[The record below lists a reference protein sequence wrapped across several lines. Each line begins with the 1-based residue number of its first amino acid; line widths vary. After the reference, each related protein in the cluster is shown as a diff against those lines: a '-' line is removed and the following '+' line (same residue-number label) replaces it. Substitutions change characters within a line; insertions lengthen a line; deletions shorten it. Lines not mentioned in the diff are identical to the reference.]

1 MLKKLSILMVVPLL
15 ALTFAAC
22 STTKTVTATVNQT
35 KTVTNIVSVGVTSTS
50 TITELPPA
58 STVLVTT
65 IVVATPPATTTTGL
79 QPAGDLANL
88 GASKYDSACT
98 FTYCHANVGDSGANN
113 SPASGAPF
121 NVNFSKSALTYF
133 GTAADMFVFMKSF
146 MHHPD
151 TASFLTDDDLIQIEA
166 FILTQNGTLT
176 ASQQFGAGNLS
187 TIALP

>member
-1 MLKKLSILMVVPLL
+1 MMLKKLSILLVVALL

-22 STTKTVTATVNQT
+22 SSTKTVTQT
-35 KTVTNIVSVGVTSTS
+35 KTVTS
-50 TITELPPA
+50 TITQLPPTSA
-58 STVLVTT
+58 SPVVTITV
-65 IVVATPPATTTTGL
+65 AAPPATTTTGL

-88 GASKYDSACT
+88 GASKYDANCT
-98 FTYCHANVGDSGANN
+98 FTYCHANVGDSSANN

-121 NVNFSKSALTYF
+121 AVNFSKSALTYF
-133 GTAADMFVFMKSF
+133 GTASDMFVFMKSF

-151 TASFLTDDDLIQIEA
+151 TASFLTDQDFLQIEA

-176 ASQQFGAGNLS
+176 AAQQFGLGNLS

>member
-1 MLKKLSILMVVPLL
+1 MFKKLSILMVVPLL

-22 STTKTVTATVNQT
+22 STTKTVTSTINQT
-35 KTVTNIVSVGVTSTS
+35 KTVTS
-50 TITELPPA
+50 TITQLPPV
-58 STVLVTT
+58 STVIVTT

-88 GASKYDSACT
+88 GASKYDANCT
-98 FTYCHANVGDSGANN
+98 FTYCHANVGDSSASN

-121 NVNFSKSALTYF
+121 AVNFSKSALTYF
-133 GTAADMFVFMKSF
+133 GTAADMFVFLKSF